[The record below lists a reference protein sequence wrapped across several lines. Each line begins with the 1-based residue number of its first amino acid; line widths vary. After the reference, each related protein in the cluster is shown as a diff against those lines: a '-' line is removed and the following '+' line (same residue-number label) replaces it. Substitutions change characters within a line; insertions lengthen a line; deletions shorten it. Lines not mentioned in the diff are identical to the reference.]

1 MITRAYS
8 KSSNSSGFNPIL
20 QDFCIMICEII
31 VYKTV
36 SGIFLIFCRSGF
48 INSFIVRSNFWESQN
63 HRNLNVS
70 RPIYLEKNFALGFE
84 IISAQISC
92 KNFFFQTFFFQGQS
106 FFQDCKTTDLGL
118 IFFQEEIIL
127 YFFFQVWLF
136 NFNTILKTL
145 RIYLEKLKNWRF
157 YSFK

>member
-48 INSFIVRSNFWESQN
+48 INSFIVRSNFWEPQN
-63 HRNLNVS
+63 HRNLNIS

-92 KNFFFQTFFFQGQS
+92 KNFFFFKHF
-106 FFQDCKTTDLGL
+106 
-118 IFFQEEIIL
+118 
-127 YFFFQVWLF
+127 
-136 NFNTILKTL
+136 
-145 RIYLEKLKNWRF
+145 
-157 YSFK
+157 SFKDLELFSGLQNHWFGAHFFPRRNNFILFFSSVII